1 MRGLF
6 RRRPKGWMSITDY
19 AKLRERVMKRNPER
33 VAHELEQASQWSVRV
48 AERKLKERSQQS
60 TEEKSSG

>member
-1 MRGLF
+1 
-6 RRRPKGWMSITDY
+6 MSITDY

-33 VAHELEQASQWSVRV
+33 VAHELEQASQWSLRV
-48 AERKLKERSQQS
+48 AERKLEKRSQRS